1 MERNLASGWELLP
14 LTQRA
19 VDVDRM
25 GVRTDPVGAVSAS
38 EEALPGGATLR
49 DGNLLPV
56 TAQRLVLGQIIR
68 PSELAVAARFVVMQV
83 EQIPDSLVQLAALRV
98 PRQQELLGAG
108 AAAKGRCVTYH
119 AGGSASPAIA

>member
-1 MERNLASGWELLP
+1 MSCLILSHGFGIPHSRAESGGRSSVYE
-14 LTQRA
+14 TEGHRFESCRA
-19 VDVDRM
+19 RFS
-25 GVRTDPVGAVSAS
+25 GS

-68 PSELAVAARFVVMQV
+68 PSELAVAARFAVMQV
-83 EQIPDSLVQLAALRV
+83 EQLPDSFVQLAALRV

-108 AAAKGRCVTYH
+108 AAAKGR
-119 AGGSASPAIA
+119 